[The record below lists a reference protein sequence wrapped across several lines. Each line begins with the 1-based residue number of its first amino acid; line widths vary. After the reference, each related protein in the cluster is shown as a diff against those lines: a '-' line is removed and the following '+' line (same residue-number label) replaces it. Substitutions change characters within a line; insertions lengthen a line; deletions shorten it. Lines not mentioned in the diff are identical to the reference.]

1 MQQGNIT
8 SINWGAGNSIPVTVF
23 IQNDNIFKLSGEQIG
38 VTVQKYKEIED
49 GLIKCK
55 NRLIE
60 LGEIKVPK
68 TPDEIIKEQ
77 NEMLQRQ
84 NEALNQVLIKCNEL
98 QEKLKEVSYEQTNIS
113 KPFEISSPKCT
124 RESST
129 GNIESLGDCRPLDDT
144 DKRGCNKS
152 IPKSKK

>member
-38 VTVQKYKEIED
+38 VTIQKYKEIED

-98 QEKLKEVSYEQTNIS
+98 QEKLKEVSYEQTNIAGS
-113 KPFEISSPKCT
+113 NKLSSAECAEQCAT
-124 RESST
+124 SC
-129 GNIESLGDCRPLDDT
+129 IESVRDNRPVNDT
-144 DKRGCNKS
+144 NKERCNS
-152 IPKSKK
+152 SASKAKK

>member
-1 MQQGNIT
+1 M
-8 SINWGAGNSIPVTVF
+8 
-23 IQNDNIFKLSGEQIG
+23 SGEQIG

-77 NEMLQRQ
+77 NEMLQKQ
-84 NEALNQVLIKCNEL
+84 NEALNQVLLKCSEL
-98 QEKLKEVSYEQTNIS
+98 QEKLKEVAHEQTIITRLDKLPS
-113 KPFEISSPKCT
+113 AECAEQCTTSSI
-124 RESST
+124 EGT
-129 GNIESLGDCRPLDDT
+129 GDNRPVDKSLRACMQKVKYPLNN
-144 DKRGCNKS
+144 CE
-152 IPKSKK
+152 

>member
-38 VTVQKYKEIED
+38 VTIQKYKEIED

-98 QEKLKEVSYEQTNIS
+98 QEKLKEVSYEQTSIT
-113 KPFEISSPKCT
+113 KPIELSSPKHT
-124 RESST
+124 GESST
-129 GNIESLGDCRPLDDT
+129 SNIESAGDCRPLNDT

-152 IPKSKK
+152 TSKLKK